1 MPTPSYRLVALLG
14 LCASACQQK
23 TDASPTAQGLLG
35 EWHWVATVGGFTGRQ
50 TYTPASTGTTETWVF
65 NADST
70 YRHYTSRLGS
80 SPVTETGIFSLG
92 SVKSIHSGQTA
103 RALILRGQP
112 GQTFLLEEVTTRLA
126 LSDNSYDGFGYTYE
140 R

>member
-1 MPTPSYRLVALLG
+1 LLAALLG
-14 LCASACQQK
+14 LCATACQRK
-23 TDASPTAQGLLG
+23 TDASPTTQSLLG
-35 EWHWVATVGGFTGRQ
+35 EWHWVATTGGFTGRQ

-80 SPVTETGIFSLG
+80 PPVTETGAFSLG
-92 SVKSIHSGQTA
+92 SVKSIHSGQAA
-103 RALILRGQP
+103 RALILRGP
-112 GQTFLLEEVTTRLA
+112 AGQTFVLEEVTTRLA
-126 LSDNSYDGFGYTYE
+126 LSDNIYDGFSYTYE